1 MTGDGRSEPTIDSVN
16 DMTALG
22 ETEVSLERRVLLRH
36 GQAVPI
42 GERAFDILQ
51 LLISSR
57 GTLVTKEQILT
68 QVWPDSI
75 VVENNLQVHIS
86 ALRKALGNDRNL
98 IRTLAGR
105 GYLLVNERSEI
116 SLTPSGV
123 EDAPPTAHHHPARR
137 VSQLPVVTTLIG
149 RDCLIDHACKALNAT
164 PILTL
169 TGAGGIGKTALAITV
184 ARHFAESRSTHATF
198 VALADMTDP
207 RQVAGALAQALGLE
221 VIAGAEEHSL
231 IHALI
236 AHLDLERSSQLI
248 VLDNCE
254 HLVAAAAHLVEELVR
269 QCPGLK
275 VLATSREPLRVNG
288 EHGLRVPPLCVPA
301 CDASRDQI
309 LINPSAQL
317 FMRHARQQN
326 SCCADT
332 CDTQL
337 DDQSVELIAE
347 VCRRTEGVPLALE
360 MAATRAATLGLF
372 ELALSLQDDLAS
384 LAAGLRTTAPRHQS
398 LQASLQ
404 WSYRLLDANEQKV
417 LKRIARLEGK
427 LTLERLCNAAEP
439 EGIERAQAI
448 DCVVGLTQK
457 SLLMITIEG
466 PFRSY
471 RLLESTRAC
480 LMIS

>member
-1 MTGDGRSEPTIDSVN
+1 MDSVN
-16 DMTALG
+16 DMKGLG
-22 ETEVSLERRVLLRH
+22 ETEVFLERRILLRQ

-51 LLISSR
+51 LLIR
-57 GTLVTKEQILT
+57 HQGTLVTKEQILT
-68 QVWPDSI
+68 DVWPDSI

-86 ALRKALGNDRNL
+86 ALRKALGKDRNL

-105 GYLLVNERSEI
+105 GYLLVND
-116 SLTPSGV
+116 TPDIDPAES
-123 EDAPPTAHHHPARR
+123 DAQDSPPLAHPRALRHINH
-137 VSQLPVVTTLIG
+137 LPVVTTLIG
-149 RDCLIDHACKALNAT
+149 RDCLIDHVCQALNDT
-164 PILTL
+164 SILTL

-184 ARHFAESRSTHATF
+184 AQRFAQSTDTPVTF
-198 VALADMTDP
+198 VALADLTHP
-207 RQVAGALAQALGLE
+207 EQVIGALAQALGIE
-221 VIAGAEEHSL
+221 GVEDRTL
-231 IHALI
+231 IPVLI
-236 AHLDLERSSQLI
+236 AHLQQSPHLI

-254 HLVAAAAHLVEELVR
+254 HLVAVAAQVVEQLVGK
-269 QCPGLK
+269 CPALT
-275 VLATSREPLRVNG
+275 VLATSREPLRVAG
-288 EHGLRVPPLCVPA
+288 ERGMRVPPLCVPA
-301 CDASRDQI
+301 RDATREHI
-309 LINPSAQL
+309 MLNPSAQL

-326 SCCADT
+326 SCCANV
-332 CDTQL
+332 CDSQL
-337 DDQSVELIAE
+337 DDQSVELIGE
-347 VCRRTEGVPLALE
+347 VCRRTEGLPLALE

-404 WSYRLLDANEQKV
+404 WSYRLLEADEQQV

-439 EGIERAQAI
+439 DDIDRLRAI

-457 SLLMITIEG
+457 SLLMISIEG

-480 LMIS
+480 LMNA